1 MRAIVGSFCE
11 TPSRLGSA
19 FQSVASI
26 GYCRVHQTGKSIV
39 LIGMMGAGKSS
50 IGRCLQRRTGLGC
63 LDTDQIVSFRFGLS
77 IPEIFAKFGEGQ
89 FREAE
94 AKALAD
100 LAPETPAIIVTGGGI
115 VLREENTR
123 QLRRLGIVVWLDAE
137 ENTLFDRASRR
148 DNRPLLQTDNPRQ
161 KFSEILQERASIYAE
176 VADLRVD
183 TTEVGHDEV
192 ADIILEE
199 LEKRMSSSA

>member
-1 MRAIVGSFCE
+1 
-11 TPSRLGSA
+11 
-19 FQSVASI
+19 
-26 GYCRVHQTGKSIV
+26 
-39 LIGMMGAGKSS
+39 MMGAGKSS
-50 IGRCLQRRTGLGC
+50 IGRCLQLRTGLGC

-100 LAPETPAIIVTGGGI
+100 LAPVPPAIIVTGGGI
-115 VLREENTR
+115 VLREENAR
-123 QLRRLGIVVWLDAE
+123 QLKQLGIVVWLDAE
-137 ENTLFDRASRR
+137 ENTLFERASRR

>member
-1 MRAIVGSFCE
+1 
-11 TPSRLGSA
+11 
-19 FQSVASI
+19 
-26 GYCRVHQTGKSIV
+26 
-39 LIGMMGAGKSS
+39 MMGAGKSS
-50 IGRCLQRRTGLGC
+50 IGRCLQRRTGLSC

-100 LAPETPAIIVTGGGI
+100 LAPGTPAIIVTGGGI

-123 QLRRLGIVVWLDAE
+123 QLKRLGIVIWLEAE
-137 ENTLFDRASRR
+137 ESTLFERASRR

-176 VADLRVD
+176 VADVRVD
-183 TTEVGHDEV
+183 TTERGHDEV